1 MVYASFKMPIRF
13 WTLVHDGSETWSSQA
28 VKHGL
33 PVTAVKHGLPRQSRE
48 FKVNPRCL
56 SSSQRRKQF

>member
-33 PVTAVKHGLPRQSRE
+33 PRQSRE